1 MSRSYKKLLAQE
13 IKRINSL
20 KNMLIA
26 NIENFLWKILFNIK
40 VIKKLFVLMIFV
52 TTKMLVQHLSNI
64 IKDKLNGGEYL
75 VAILMNLFP
84 QEKRL
89 GKSI

>member
-1 MSRSYKKLLAQE
+1 
-13 IKRINSL
+13 
-20 KNMLIA
+20 MLIA
-26 NIENFLWKILFNIK
+26 NIENFLWKIPFNIK

-64 IKDKLNGGEYL
+64 IKDELNGGEYL
-75 VAILMNLFP
+75 VAILMNLFQ

-89 GKSI
+89 VKSN